1 MGFYYAREKQKFD
14 AEWERLSAWYQAE
27 GMSAEAIEAI
37 RQFDWANFCH
47 QRVYEHWTTAFPE
60 DTYVEDSK
68 VCTLLRCCA
77 SMAETDE
84 VSQMLRGRYDWIEQ
98 IDDPVLAERLKHLTE
113 DDLELLTRYVF
124 EDATQKELASQYVIG
139 QQSVS
144 KRLKKLKSFLTK
156 RA

>member
-1 MGFYYAREKQKFD
+1 
-14 AEWERLSAWYQAE
+14 
-27 GMSAEAIEAI
+27 
-37 RQFDWANFCH
+37 
-47 QRVYEHWTTAFPE
+47 
-60 DTYVEDSK
+60 
-68 VCTLLRCCA
+68 
-77 SMAETDE
+77 MAETDE

-124 EDATQKELASQYVIG
+124 EDATQKELASQYGIG

>member
-84 VSQMLRGRYDWIEQ
+84 VSQMLRSSSVISLYGARTSFNFWI
-98 IDDPVLAERLKHLTE
+98 
-113 DDLELLTRYVF
+113 F
-124 EDATQKELASQYVIG
+124 
-139 QQSVS
+139 SVVV
-144 KRLKKLKSFLTK
+144 RFGLSFMLFFIS
-156 RA
+156 R